1 MPRLVSLSRICY
13 TIAET
18 GTALL
23 CTLIFYLYLLNY
35 VFSREE
41 FCNYML
47 FNSYI
52 FIFIFLPI
60 ALIGWYG
67 LNRLGRYKLASF
79 FLSAMSLWFYAYFN
93 VSYLAIILC
102 SIGLN
107 YLLSL
112 ALSWAQK
119 KQLPKTFG
127 KIGLLAGLVLNLG
140 ILFYFK
146 YYDFFIENIN
156 LAFHADFNLKHILLP
171 LGISFFTFQQMSF
184 IIDRAL
190 GRCRH
195 YDFISYL
202 TFVTF
207 FPQLIAGPIVLHS
220 EIIPQFEDPANR
232 RFDSASF
239 SRGIYLFVLGLAKK
253 VLLADTFGLMANF
266 GFAQT
271 FSLDAVSTV
280 IVILA
285 YSFELYFDFSG
296 YSDMAIGLGRMFHVE
311 LPLNFDSPYRSC
323 SIKEFWQRWHITL
336 SRFFITYVYIPLGGS
351 RKGKARMLINT
362 FLVFLLSGLWHGAAW
377 TYVAWGAMQGLLV
390 VLDSLGI
397 VGIRGREEKRPS
409 RFHIP
414 APLGW
419 IITFTLFNLSL
430 FFFRSSSMLAAGQLF
445 KNLLS
450 LQWNG
455 KLFEIAAQLD
465 ISEIYVLR
473 QALEL
478 TAATAVNYLYLF
490 VMLLLFVL
498 AFYLI
503 FHKNAYERATYNEL
517 TSGRCWA
524 VSILFIWCV
533 ISLSQVSTFIYF
545 NF

>member
-1 MPRLVSLSRICY
+1 
-13 TIAET
+13 
-18 GTALL
+18 
-23 CTLIFYLYLLNY
+23 
-35 VFSREE
+35 
-41 FCNYML
+41 ML

-60 ALIGWYG
+60 ALLGWYG
-67 LNRLGRYKLASF
+67 LNRLGRYKLASL

-93 VSYLAIILC
+93 VRYLAIILC

-107 YLLSL
+107 FFLSFLLSKIP
-112 ALSWAQK
+112 AASSTAENAGNEKFPLS
-119 KQLPKTFG
+119 LLNR
-127 KIGLLAGLVLNLG
+127 IGLFAGLILNLG

-171 LGISFFTFQQMSF
+171 LGISFFTFQQLSF

-190 GRCRH
+190 GRCEH
-195 YDFISYL
+195 YDFINYL

-207 FPQLIAGPIVLHS
+207 FPQLIAGPIVLYK
-220 EIIPQFEDPANR
+220 EIIPQFEDPERR

-239 SRGIYLFVLGLAKK
+239 ARGVYLFVLGLSKK
-253 VLLADTFGLMANF
+253 VLLADTFGLMANY

-271 FSLDAVSTV
+271 FSLDAIST
-280 IVILA
+280 IFVILA

-351 RKGKARMLINT
+351 RKGRPRMLLNT
-362 FLVFLLSGLWHGAAW
+362 FIVFLLSGLWHGAAW

-390 VLDSLGI
+390 VLDNLGI
-397 VGIRGREEKRPS
+397 VGICGREEKRPS

-419 IITFTLFNLSL
+419 VFTFTLFNLSL
-430 FFFRSSSMLAAGQLF
+430 FFFRSGSMLAAGQLF

-450 LQWNG
+450 VNFSG

-465 ISEIYVLR
+465 ISEIYVCK

-478 TAATAVNYLYLF
+478 VAPSATGYLYLL
-490 VMLLLFVL
+490 VMLALFVL

-517 TSGRCWA
+517 TSTRCWGIC
-524 VSILFIWCV
+524 ILFVWCV
-533 ISLSQVSTFIYF
+533 ISLSQVSTFLYF